1 MPLHHFTKRR
11 YCLHKTSG
19 LREQEGLPL
28 VAKVAGCFSGV
39 YLRRALGSLDP
50 DRQKNNLLGCWL
62 LTVL

>member
-1 MPLHHFTKRR
+1 M
-11 YCLHKTSG
+11 HKTSG

-50 DRQKNNLLGCWL
+50 GRQKNNLLGFWL